1 MELNLTV
8 KILEI
13 IVRIWESNYVL
24 PQSDTHS
31 EMVQS
36 KEQMESVAL
45 AFQNAEWGFPREN
58 GLLNYIKSFGHKK

>member
-1 MELNLTV
+1 MELNSTV

-36 KEQMESVAL
+36 KEQMESYAPE
-45 AFQNAEWGFPREN
+45 FQNA
-58 GLLNYIKSFGHKK
+58 